1 MARTAGVNHP
11 LVRGDPLRFLGRRGA
26 ETNGTL
32 TFVDDSP
39 AAVDTMQDALGG
51 AAREKPHENERYDN
65 YQFFAGDL
73 GGRTAEFQ
81 YFH

>member
-1 MARTAGVNHP
+1 MH
-11 LVRGDPLRFLGRRGA
+11 
-26 ETNGTL
+26 
-32 TFVDDSP
+32 
-39 AAVDTMQDALGG
+39 DALGG

-65 YQFFAGDL
+65 YQFFADDL